1 MYGLCI
7 PRRKSGDLIQSAG
20 ARQGSFAGSRHAD
33 CARSEIQSHM
43 EHVMSD
49 GLLKALASFPTE
61 D

>member
-1 MYGLCI
+1 M
-7 PRRKSGDLIQSAG
+7 IQSAG